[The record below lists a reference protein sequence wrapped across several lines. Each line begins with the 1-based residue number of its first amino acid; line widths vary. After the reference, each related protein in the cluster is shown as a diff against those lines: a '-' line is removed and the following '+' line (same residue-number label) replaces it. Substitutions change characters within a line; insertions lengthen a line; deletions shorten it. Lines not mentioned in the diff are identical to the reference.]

1 MSSKGSSGGR
11 SETGSRRETSPPKP
25 VESKKTSGGGK
36 NPSSLSGFE
45 AKKSGAKT
53 ESVTPKTEVASPK
66 PVEKPKTETA
76 SSKSVEKP
84 KTEKLE
90 QKKAEGTT
98 RPEGETKKESS
109 LKNFE
114 AKKTVTEGKRPNK
127 SSLSGFEAK
136 KTVTDHS
143 QKPVEQK
150 PVTERSAEAKPVK
163 PVEQKSITERPAEA
177 KPAKPVEQKP
187 VKPMEQKPAAEQKT
201 DTSREKKAEKTPE
214 GSRET
219 AENTEKK
226 SISQQRLEKAN
237 KELQD
242 TIDKHY
248 EKDPEKKA
256 QLQELRERMQKET
269 KPLYEASKEVS
280 ARAPEIRNFSDHNMA
295 HISEVAKASMDNV
308 QAVHKMEEAQK
319 LPAEARVKDEVVLAA
334 ALWHDVGM
342 AGTEAD
348 RKLIEADPK
357 AVLDGDRIRKEH
369 SFQSSQAILER
380 QDQFSN
386 QAEAV
391 EAAWLA
397 YMHSK
402 SSSDVPTLSDT
413 KAMTDALN
421 RVKAEYGKNHPE
433 AAALDLSSFGQVDEK
448 GDLVKMTDEVRTRIN
463 NETVILRV
471 ADSQRPADACT
482 TMTGRI
488 MDAEKT
494 VYTDASGF
502 DKKVVTET
510 HLKQAE
516 YTDPGNP
523 EDRENCSKEAA
534 VKFITG
540 ERNVDAGGMKF
551 TKDGGAPR
559 MEVSYVV
566 KDAYADQA
574 ATKAILLERMAEATS
589 TTSQRRAV
597 EGCLTREN
605 LLHVVELENG
615 DEALRARLEKVLRE
629 AIRAKADRKFE
640 RTDADGKKVWYFDN
654 MSADVKVVLKDRN
667 NGEKGE

>member
-1 MSSKGSSGGR
+1 
-11 SETGSRRETSPPKP
+11 
-25 VESKKTSGGGK
+25 
-36 NPSSLSGFE
+36 
-45 AKKSGAKT
+45 
-53 ESVTPKTEVASPK
+53 
-66 PVEKPKTETA
+66 
-76 SSKSVEKP
+76 
-84 KTEKLE
+84 
-90 QKKAEGTT
+90 
-98 RPEGETKKESS
+98 
-109 LKNFE
+109 
-114 AKKTVTEGKRPNK
+114 
-127 SSLSGFEAK
+127 
-136 KTVTDHS
+136 
-143 QKPVEQK
+143 
-150 PVTERSAEAKPVK
+150 
-163 PVEQKSITERPAEA
+163 
-177 KPAKPVEQKP
+177 
-187 VKPMEQKPAAEQKT
+187 
-201 DTSREKKAEKTPE
+201 
-214 GSRET
+214 
-219 AENTEKK
+219 
-226 SISQQRLEKAN
+226 
-237 KELQD
+237 
-242 TIDKHY
+242 
-248 EKDPEKKA
+248 
-256 QLQELRERMQKET
+256 
-269 KPLYEASKEVS
+269 
-280 ARAPEIRNFSDHNMA
+280 
-295 HISEVAKASMDNV
+295 
-308 QAVHKMEEAQK
+308 MEEAQK

-402 SSSDVPTLSDT
+402 SNSEVPSLSDT

-502 DKKVVTET
+502 DKEVAAET

-523 EDRENCSKEAA
+523 EDRDSCSKEAA
-534 VKFITG
+534 VKFVTG

-551 TKDGGAPR
+551 TGDGGAPR
-559 MEVSYVV
+559 MEISYVV

-589 TTSQRRAV
+589 TTSQRRAA

-615 DEALRARLEKVLRE
+615 DEALRAKLEKVLQE
-629 AIRAKADRKFE
+629 AIRAKADRRFE
-640 RTDADGKKVWYFDN
+640 RTDADGKKVRYFDN
-654 MSADVKVVLKDRN
+654 MSADVKVVLKDRK